1 MNRQS
6 KKSKIDLDSEK
17 IIIEHMQRYI
27 SGGKIDRKPLT
38 QLSKIVPYNSKQIY
52 NLWVNKLDP
61 NLCLLSDI
69 PIASYER
76 DYIYEWVEQQ
86 IDANVKKISWKT
98 LQTNMKEKFGKLRP
112 RNDLKNIWSAR
123 KKYKKNQKNQTKR
136 VVNCENE
143 IDPLNFPM
151 SDDFNSLFFQPTET
165 EISTTTP
172 EVENNM
178 ILDDF
183 EWALDFSY
191 LE

>member
-1 MNRQS
+1 
-6 KKSKIDLDSEK
+6 
-17 IIIEHMQRYI
+17 MQRYI

-112 RNDLKNIWSAR
+112 RNDLKNIWI
-123 KKYKKNQKNQTKR
+123 
-136 VVNCENE
+136 NCENE
-143 IDPLNFPM
+143 IDPLNSPM

>member
-1 MNRQS
+1 
-6 KKSKIDLDSEK
+6 
-17 IIIEHMQRYI
+17 
-27 SGGKIDRKPLT
+27 
-38 QLSKIVPYNSKQIY
+38 
-52 NLWVNKLDP
+52 
-61 NLCLLSDI
+61 
-69 PIASYER
+69 
-76 DYIYEWVEQQ
+76 
-86 IDANVKKISWKT
+86 
-98 LQTNMKEKFGKLRP
+98 MKEKFGKLRS

-136 VVNCENE
+136 VVNCEDE